1 MRLVV
6 ISKGVFVQIS
16 NWLETG
22 WQLLRQALDRDCL
35 LPSPTDGFR
44 GCRRKEL
51 KYTMGSAVQFRLLSS
66 LNVNGKQF
74 FSHSRRNFLPSSAA
88 ALVYPKTDRDLLGG
102 WSAKASDRYTRL
114 ARQRITAMQLAVAK
128 TFTDRWNLDPLAESE
143 TLDCFQA
150 FMSEVGVPEESVA
163 VTMGLLTSRQFT
175 VVPRE
180 QSAALQSL
188 EPVSADE
195 LVMEDPFLQEPPDV
209 RSDKRRKSENTRVR
223 QLGERSEEGPLRG
236 DSFPSAWLLC
246 VCLQEERHAY
256 STTARRATEYL
267 ALTTLAFGMLE
278 MRCLQAISS
287 TMSAACARKRVQLT
301 MLKEIRARL
310 KPHLRRMK
318 IEG

>member
-6 ISKGVFVQIS
+6 ISKGAFVQIS

-22 WQLLRQALDRDCL
+22 WQLLRQALDRDYL
-35 LPSPTDGFR
+35 LPSPTDGF
-44 GCRRKEL
+44 
-51 KYTMGSAVQFRLLSS
+51 
-66 LNVNGKQF
+66 
-74 FSHSRRNFLPSSAA
+74 
-88 ALVYPKTDRDLLGG
+88 RDLLGG
-102 WSAKASDRYTRL
+102 WSAKASDRYTRV

-128 TFTDRWNLDPLAESE
+128 TFTDRSNLDPLAESE

-163 VTMGLLTSRQFT
+163 VTMGLLTSR
-175 VVPRE
+175 
-180 QSAALQSL
+180 
-188 EPVSADE
+188 DE

-209 RSDKRRKSENTRVR
+209 RSDKRRKSENYAGPTV
-223 QLGERSEEGPLRG
+223 GGRSEEGKLRG

-256 STTARRATEYL
+256 STTARRASECL
-267 ALTTLAFGMLE
+267 VLTTLAFGVLE
-278 MRCLQAISS
+278 KRCLQAISS
-287 TMSAACARKRVQLT
+287 AKSAACARKRVQLT